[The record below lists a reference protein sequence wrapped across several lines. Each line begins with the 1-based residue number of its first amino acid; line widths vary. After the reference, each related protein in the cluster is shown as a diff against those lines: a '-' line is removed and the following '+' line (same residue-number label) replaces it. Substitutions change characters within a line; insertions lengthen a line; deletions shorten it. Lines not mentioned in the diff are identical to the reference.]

1 MSKASGLVWLC
12 GHLDIPLHQTIIV
25 EMPIMTPRCFQ
36 IAGLSVAM
44 GNAPPHIKELCDV
57 VVADNDHDGCA
68 EAVDRYLLEA

>member
-1 MSKASGLVWLC
+1 MGDADNDAQVL
-12 GHLDIPLHQTIIV
+12 
-25 EMPIMTPRCFQ
+25 Q

-44 GNAPPHIKELCDV
+44 GNALPHIKELCDV